1 MKSYPDHGPAAYV
14 GFATFLSALDHLRES
29 SLNEPLDP
37 VDCGGPSKATWN
49 QLTRTFRFLELIDD
63 DNLPTPSLRSLVQ
76 QPNRKPILR
85 KLLQRHYSDLFS
97 QDLSRLRLIR
107 LEQLLA
113 RRGIHGAT
121 LTRARSFFVG
131 AAKYAGIN
139 LSSEIRRATRH
150 RVQRPPR
157 TISTDKVLNLKSF
170 AATDLELNETVS
182 FNLKN
187 LHFAFSFPADFAKL
201 THSDRNELYHLLDNA
216 VILNQRLNERA
227 AASENRSREDIT
239 ELDVDDLRAVEEAVH

>member
-1 MKSYPDHGPAAYV
+1 MKSYPDHRPTAYV

-29 SLNEPLDP
+29 SLTEPLEP

-63 DNLPTPSLRSLVQ
+63 GNLPTPSLRLLVQ
-76 QPNRKPILR
+76 QRNRKPILR
-85 KLLQRHYSDLFS
+85 KLLQRHYPDLFS
-97 QDLSRLRLIR
+97 RDLSRLRPNR

-131 AAKYAGIN
+131 AARYAGIN
-139 LSSEIRRATRH
+139 LSSEICHSTRH

-157 TISTDKVLNLKSF
+157 EISTEKARNLKPF
-170 AATDLELNETVS
+170 GAPDLALNEAVS

-187 LHFAFSFPADFAKL
+187 LRFAFSFPANFPKL
-201 THSDRNELYHLLDNA
+201 ARSDREELYHLLDNA
-216 VILNQRLNERA
+216 VILSQRLNERA
-227 AASENRSREDIT
+227 AASENRAPDDIT
-239 ELDVDDLRAVEEAVH
+239 ELDVDDIRAVDEAIH